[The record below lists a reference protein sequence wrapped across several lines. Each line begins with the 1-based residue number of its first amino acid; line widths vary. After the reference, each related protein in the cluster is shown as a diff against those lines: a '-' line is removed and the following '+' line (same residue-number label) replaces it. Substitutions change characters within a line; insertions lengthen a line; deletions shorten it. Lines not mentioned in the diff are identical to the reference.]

1 MENKNME
8 NVENVEKGRV
18 GDHSVEIIDG
28 IQVIN
33 YSKGKSLHVR
43 FNYRG
48 TPTEE
53 NPEGSFEDGGHLEF
67 KFKDPRD
74 TLKFL
79 TNNFEL
85 LGGVEQLILFDYVQ
99 FYEDEGFYSQLE
111 IYYLLLLELKL
122 PCIDCFIAK
131 HPIPKKDFKD
141 FTEEELENHKANCK
155 QFRDEF
161 EKSIREAHKFAVV
174 NTWKVWNDIQ
184 SNVRRKRI
192 DSSEVIV
199 TEEDIK
205 RVSIPKE
212 SMFDTNY
219 KGREVSVAYGFNLY
233 RRLWHVYFEDGSWV
247 IAGDHGNGWY
257 SAETNFN
264 SYKLLER

>member
-1 MENKNME
+1 MENGK
-8 NVENVEKGRV
+8 V
-18 GDHSVEIIDG
+18 GDHSVEVINDV
-28 IQVIN
+28 QVID
-33 YSKGKSLHVR
+33 YSKGKTLHVR
-43 FNYRG
+43 FNYRSG
-48 TPTEE
+48 PTEE
-53 NPEGSFEDGGHLEF
+53 FGEGGHLEF

-85 LGGVEQLILFDYVQ
+85 LGVVEQCKLFDYVQ
-99 FYEDEGFYSQLE
+99 WYENEGSYSQLE

-122 PCIDCFIAK
+122 PFIDGFRAK
-131 HPIPKKDFKD
+131 YHIPKKEFKD
-141 FTEEELENHKANCK
+141 FTEEELENYKANCK

-161 EKSIREAHKFAVV
+161 EKSIREAHKFAVA

-184 SNVRRKRI
+184 YNVRKKRI

-212 SMFDTNY
+212 NIFDTNY
-219 KGREVSVAYGFNLY
+219 KGKEVSVIHGFNLY

-257 SAETNFN
+257 VAETDFN
-264 SYKLLER
+264 DYKLLDY